1 MLIVVSAITAAQRGD
16 GNGIG
21 IILFLLI
28 ILLLSYAV
36 VGCRP
41 TGE

>member
-21 IILFLLI
+21 LILVLLI
-28 ILLLSYAV
+28 VLFLSYAV
-36 VGCRP
+36 GGRRP
-41 TGE
+41 TG